1 MGRDLGQ
8 YVVMTSGRLDEQL
21 TLIEAG
27 WRRLRREVELLDDGR
42 METRTSAGWTV
53 KEMVAHV
60 CFWEEA
66 VYPIINAMY
75 RRNEVVPEEWYG
87 GDDLAL
93 TPGEP
98 WPTADVHNAREA
110 AWARA
115 RSAQDV
121 MARWDRAHQLLLS
134 VVKTISDDE
143 AQSDEYLTRIGALT
157 YDHYA
162 EHLAELQA
170 CGDNP

>member
-1 MGRDLGQ
+1 MMG
-8 YVVMTSGRLDEQL
+8 GRVDGELRK
-21 TLIEAG
+21 IELG
-27 WRRLRREVELLDDGR
+27 WRRLRKPVERLDESG
-42 METRTSAGWTV
+42 MEATTPAGWTV

-60 CFWEEA
+60 SFWEEA

-75 RRNEVVPEEWYG
+75 RRKDVLPEEWYG

-98 WPTADVHNAREA
+98 WPAADVNNAREA

-115 RSAQDV
+115 QSAEDV
-121 MARWDRAHQLLLS
+121 MARWDRSHELLLS
-134 VVKTISDDE
+134 VVRTISAEE
-143 AQSDEYLTRIGALT
+143 AQSDEYLARIGALT

-170 CGDNP
+170 CEDGP

>member
-1 MGRDLGQ
+1 
-8 YVVMTSGRLDEQL
+8 MTSGPLEEQL
-21 TLIEAG
+21 KLIDLG
-27 WRRLRREVELLDDGR
+27 WRQLRIAVELLEDGR
-42 METRTSAGWTV
+42 MEATTSAGWTV

-60 CFWEEA
+60 SFWEEA

-75 RRNEVVPEEWYG
+75 RGREVVSEEWYG

-121 MARWDRAHQLLLS
+121 VARWDRAHELLVS
-134 VVKTISDDE
+134 VLTTISEDE
-143 AQSDEYLTRIGALT
+143 ARSDEYLARIGALT
-157 YDHYA
+157 YEHYA

-170 CGDNP
+170 GDTGES